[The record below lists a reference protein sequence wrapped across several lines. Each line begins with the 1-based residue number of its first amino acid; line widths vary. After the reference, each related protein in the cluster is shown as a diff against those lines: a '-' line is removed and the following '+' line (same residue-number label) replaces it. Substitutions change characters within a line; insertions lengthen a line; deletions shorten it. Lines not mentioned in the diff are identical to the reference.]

1 MSAATVGLS
10 CDCCRDSDATVAA
23 NSTAILYTTKPE
35 DSWTGELFSG
45 VKVTVWFQRR
55 YQHDLYYIGLVQ
67 CALTSLV
74 AGVWSIDGHTDIED
88 RIASDFTLVLAGVA
102 MKFVLSQNLPP
113 VSYVTMMEVCSPCSA
128 ELRMSSKTADLA

>member
-1 MSAATVGLS
+1 M
-10 CDCCRDSDATVAA
+10 
-23 NSTAILYTTKPE
+23 
-35 DSWTGELFSG
+35 
-45 VKVTVWFQRR
+45 
-55 YQHDLYYIGLVQ
+55 YYIGLVQ

-128 ELRMSSKTADLA
+128 GLRMPSKTADLA